1 MLSLGMEKTT
11 RRGKRMRWNSHWRRG
26 RRLGAHH
33 GGFALHHTRAGS
45 FVALIV
51 IIAVCSVIG
60 TIWASLAF
68 CPDEF
73 FAWIA
78 APNLDY
84 TVEGVPKSFLFC
96 VAYCSFV
103 IILQLM
109 SGSWLLR
116 RMRARSSKTA
126 GIFVVVQLIAAFIAL
141 TAAMQVEMFLL
152 EREFDI
158 YKASVIW
165 MITFMFSLL
174 FSSYM
179 YMVRV
184 NHELGQAR
192 QTALHSELRALR
204 AQINPHFLFNALNS
218 IASLIRLRPN
228 EAEEVTEQLADLFRY
243 SLRASD
249 RSVVSLA
256 DELYAV
262 ELYLQIEESRFRDRL
277 SVEWAI
283 PEDIKRASIPSLSL
297 QPLVENSVKHGLNK
311 TEDACT
317 IAVSANRIGD
327 MVSIVVADTGP
338 GFSTTEREQVF
349 AKGTGLAN
357 VFRRLQLEFGPQ
369 ADLVIQQHHVEV
381 LIPYVELSGRSS
393 VRPPDSSDK
402 HVPINKTAAGAGQ
415 NMA

>member
-1 MLSLGMEKTT
+1 MLSLGMDTSAK
-11 RRGKRMRWNSHWRRG
+11 RGGRFKRKFHGRRG
-26 RRLGAHH
+26 RRHGAHH

-45 FVALIV
+45 FLSLLV

-60 TIWASLAF
+60 TIWSSLTF

-73 FAWIA
+73 FAWFS
-78 APNLDY
+78 APHFNIY
-84 TVEGVPKSFLFC
+84 IEGVPKAFLFC
-96 VAYCSFV
+96 SAYCTFV

-109 SGSWLLR
+109 SGTWLLR

-126 GIFVVVQLIAAFIAL
+126 AIFVVVQLIAAFIAL
-141 TAAMQVEMFLL
+141 TAAMQAEMFILD
-152 EREFDI
+152 RDFDL

-165 MITFMFSLL
+165 LITFMFSLL

-192 QTALHSELRALR
+192 QTALHSELKALR

-277 SVEWAI
+277 SIEWAI

-311 TEDACT
+311 TEETCT

-349 AKGTGLAN
+349 ANGTGLAN
-357 VFRRLQLEFGPQ
+357 VHRRLQLEFGPQ

-393 VRPPDSSDK
+393 VRPPDGADTRAQFKNSAS
-402 HVPINKTAAGAGQ
+402 GAGP